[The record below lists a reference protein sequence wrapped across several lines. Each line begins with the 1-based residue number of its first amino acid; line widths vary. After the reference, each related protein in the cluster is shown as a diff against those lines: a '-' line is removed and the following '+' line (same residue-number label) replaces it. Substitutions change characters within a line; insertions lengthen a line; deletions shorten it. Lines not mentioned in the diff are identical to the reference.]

1 MKFPVFASLL
11 FPSVSSTGVKR
22 DTSFESDSRRTA
34 INRRRVNERPFGPP
48 SRRRHNLPAHACLL
62 LLRFSVTNK
71 HFKVGPTMRTRSKCQ
86 LRRRF
91 NHASWSRRRRRRRRR
106 TSRYVASA
114 CTRRQVQWV
123 KNARAFG
130 PSWFWQQWSSR

>member
-34 INRRRVNERPFGPP
+34 TNRRRVNERPFGF
-48 SRRRHNLPAHACLL
+48 SSCRRNNLPAHACLL
-62 LLRFSVTNK
+62 LLRFSVTSRR
-71 HFKVGPTMRTRSKCQ
+71 FKVEPTIRTRSKCQ

-91 NHASWSRRRRRRRRR
+91 NLA
-106 TSRYVASA
+106 
-114 CTRRQVQWV
+114 Q
-123 KNARAFG
+123 G
-130 PSWFWQQWSSR
+130 DELQQ